1 MTRAGAGCK
10 LAGSMAHATTA
21 RVAAAISAIALYVR
35 GGGDVVLQGE
45 TQGLSHTT
53 PLQSKIHALAETYLQ
68 RPAMP
73 LQMARMAIA
82 AAGVRPQPPPN
93 KRRGQL
99 QNGGPTRRVAQLGMA
114 AMAPK
119 MEIGIVIRGTR
130 AVRKEPIIITTTIP
144 TKIMVSASVI
154 NISCSALRMYN
165 VPSKPLTIDKP
176 LGNV

>member
-1 MTRAGAGCK
+1 MASAGYGCK

-45 TQGLSHTT
+45 TQGSSHTT

-93 KRRGQL
+93 KRQCQL

-114 AMAPK
+114 ALAPK
-119 MEIGIVIRGTR
+119 
-130 AVRKEPIIITTTIP
+130 ITE
-144 TKIMVSASVI
+144 A
-154 NISCSALRMYN
+154 
-165 VPSKPLTIDKP
+165 
-176 LGNV
+176 